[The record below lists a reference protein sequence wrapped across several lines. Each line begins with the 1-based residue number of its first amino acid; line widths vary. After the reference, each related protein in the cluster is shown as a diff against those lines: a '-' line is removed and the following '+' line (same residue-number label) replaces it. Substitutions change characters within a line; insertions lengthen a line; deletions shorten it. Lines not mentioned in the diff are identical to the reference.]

1 MNRILNIS
9 AILSCLLCFSCEQA
23 ENPGND
29 GQTDTTPSVVRVGI
43 MGDSISTFEG
53 ELVNDDY
60 KFHYPCVEGTR
71 NNPCGVSKVEQTWW
85 WQLINEKMENGVLD
99 VNNSFS
105 GTKVSHGT
113 YAGISGAKYEAGFVD
128 RVEDFIDPDV
138 IIIHGGTNDYLKDTD
153 KENIGDYQWDTP
165 LEQVDL
171 TKFRSAYVYLVRKL
185 QELYDGVQLI
195 LIVGDRIGAN
205 ASLEYD
211 DTIIEIAEHFDLPYV
226 DLTPHFKVDIPV
238 PDNCH
243 PSDVGHAFIAQKI
256 YDTCK
261 DYLKAGRNPGNNDD
275 KVEILPDEMTV
286 NLDFTQGWPFVEP
299 CVPADSQLSGGEKYT
314 YRYGYQEGEET
325 HTVDMEFAFNSGVK
339 QTGTYSYDADTDD
352 GNGRALCYKFGE
364 GTDTGYGYIK
374 FPVIKGKYL
383 KSVALVHRTPIPA
396 GATGNNLNGFY
407 FTLQK
412 GGFPSHATPA
422 ATSTRVKAGEELVI
436 AFPMNGLVS
445 DLGQYYCMRVRFKD
459 IEFERIT
466 LVYSD
471 KKPSHEMELPENS
484 HLYAHR
490 GRWSKDESGSFLI
503 PENSLHGIREA
514 ALMGYEGVECDVKC
528 LTKDGKMVMNHD
540 YTLDRTMRKAS
551 DYSKVTGEIRLDA
564 LTFAEIRNNYVLE
577 SSVPEFRIAPP
588 TFEEFLKECKEW
600 NIRPMLHSSYEQAF
614 RLAAEIMGDNWV
626 CFSSDYEK
634 VKAVRE
640 YSNCTILWSVDSG
653 TPEEIIE
660 KLEAIG
666 GDCGISSMEYSLY
679 TPEFVSAIRAAGYHV
694 QCSVFSDGEEKK
706 AIENGVDYILTD
718 RIQPVGYDKNGSILD
733 NPKDHIITPEP
744 ADTPDVPQPD
754 VQLPEDFA
762 VTLDFASWPF
772 AEPCAEVSAQ
782 TATRT
787 SGGEYYSYLYKY
799 TKTDGTEGQCEMKF
813 GIKRS
818 HAASGDV
825 AYSHADGCLSFGTA
839 GDGATF
845 GIINVPGVKD
855 RYVSSIEITH
865 DKTAYF
871 TIADGSIFAYDATP
885 NANTPN
891 ANTPNAAGPTL
902 IEFPYEYGSK
912 LLPAGLSLS
921 YNIRMRTS
929 GVGIS
934 KIVITYSV
942 TEPK

>member
-1 MNRILNIS
+1 MKIS
-9 AILSCLLCFSCEQA
+9 RFISMLLMAVFAVSCEPV
-23 ENPGND
+23 EKPKDNEE
-29 GQTDTTPSVVRVGI
+29 QTDTPPSVVRVGI

-128 RVEDFIDPDV
+128 RVGDFIDPDV

-165 LEQVDL
+165 LEQMDL

-261 DYLKAGRNPGNNDD
+261 DYLKAGRNPGNNND

-314 YRYGYQEGEET
+314 YRYDYQEGEET

-339 QTGTYSYDADTDD
+339 QTGTYSYDADIED

-374 FPVIKGKYL
+374 FPVIEGKYL

-396 GATGNNLNGFY
+396 DATGNNLNGFY

-412 GGFPSHATPA
+412 GGFPSHATPN

-490 GRWSKDESGSFLI
+490 GRWSKDESGSFVI

-588 TFEEFLKECKEW
+588 TFEEFLNECKKW
-600 NIRPMLHSSYEQAF
+600 KIKPMLHSSYEQAF

-640 YSNCTILWSVDSG
+640 YSNCTILWSVSSG
-653 TPEEIIE
+653 TPEEIIA
-660 KLEAIG
+660 KLETIG

-754 VQLPEDFA
+754 VQLPDEFTIDVDF
-762 VTLDFASWPF
+762 TKGWPF
-772 AEPCAEVSAQ
+772 KEEPSKTFAAE
-782 TATRT
+782 
-787 SGGEYYSYLYKY
+787 GEEYTYSYKY
-799 TKTDGTEGQCEMKF
+799 DPAKEPMDITFVITTRGKGSYSYVAPTDSSDGYLAMPTE
-813 GIKRS
+813 
-818 HAASGDV
+818 AASTNRYGCISIPPIIGRYPKKVELVRNSKGYFV
-825 AYSHADGCLSFGTA
+825 AFGGFPSFSGNTSSQNDPFEFPVTISSNDTWFPAGTA
-839 GDGATF
+839 SSTPRDYCI
-845 GIINVPGVKD
+845 GIRFSGTQVKH
-855 RYVSSIEITH
+855 I
-865 DKTAYF
+865 
-871 TIADGSIFAYDATP
+871 
-885 NANTPN
+885 
-891 ANTPNAAGPTL
+891 L
-902 IEFPYEYGSK
+902 
-912 LLPAGLSLS
+912 
-921 YNIRMRTS
+921 
-929 GVGIS
+929 
-934 KIVITYSV
+934 ITYSKAKP
-942 TEPK
+942 E